1 MVDAVT
7 LSFRKYSKL
16 PSRLH
21 RVALVCHILYLT
33 GSRTCVSSVTSCR
46 NIALLGSTGSI
57 GQHTLEVVRHLAPR
71 FRVTY
76 LTANRNLDLLRRQIE
91 EFRPRGVLLRD
102 PSRAELLRRDL
113 NGAVE
118 ILTGEEGL
126 EEIVGRRDVDL
137 VLSSLVGFAG
147 LKPTLRAIEAGKDIA
162 LANKETLVVG
172 GELIMER
179 VRATGV
185 RLLPVDSEH
194 SAILQCLQGE
204 ELSAVSRL
212 LLTASGGPFLHTARE
227 RFRSITRAEALDHP
241 TWKMG
246 RKVTIDSATL
256 MNKGLEVIEA
266 HWLFGIPRSRIEVVI
281 HPQSIIHSMVEF
293 VDGSI
298 KAQLGIPDMKIPIRY
313 ALTYPERPAAPFR
326 RLDFAELKQLTF
338 FSPDLDRFRCLALAY
353 RALETGGTAPAVL
366 NGANEEAVELF
377 LEERIPFSAIPEL
390 IEEALVA
397 HIPLRRPT
405 LDDLIGADRDG
416 RACVRRNATAYAQ

>member
-1 MVDAVT
+1 MST
-7 LSFRKYSKL
+7 
-16 PSRLH
+16 
-21 RVALVCHILYLT
+21 
-33 GSRTCVSSVTSCR
+33 CR

-91 EFRPRGVLLRD
+91 EFRPEGVLVRD
-102 PSRAELLRRDL
+102 PSGAALLRREL
-113 NGAVE
+113 NNGIE

-126 EEIVGRRDVDL
+126 EEIVTRNNVDL

-162 LANKETLVVG
+162 LANKETLVAG
-172 GELIMER
+172 GEIIMEK
-179 VRATGV
+179 VRAAGV
-185 RLLPVDSEH
+185 RLLPIDSEH

-204 ELSAVSRL
+204 DISAVSRL
-212 LLTASGGPFLHTARE
+212 LLTASGGPFLHTNRKQ
-227 RFRSITRAEALDHP
+227 FRTITRGEALTHP

-298 KAQLGIPDMKIPIRY
+298 KAQMGFPDMKIPIHY
-313 ALTYPERPAAPFR
+313 ALTYPERGAAPFR
-326 RLDFAELKQLTF
+326 PLDFAALKQMTF
-338 FSPDLDRFRCLALAY
+338 LAPDLVKFPCLALAY
-353 RALETGGTAPAVL
+353 RALDAGGTAPAVL
-366 NGANEEAVELF
+366 SAANEAAVELF

-390 IEEALVA
+390 IEGALDA
-397 HIPLRRPT
+397 HRPVQHPT
-405 LDDLIGADRDG
+405 LDELVGADREG
-416 RACVRRNATAYAQ
+416 RSLVHQNATTYAQ

>member
-1 MVDAVT
+1 MVRHIVYLICSGDDASPVT
-7 LSFRKYSKL
+7 
-16 PSRLH
+16 
-21 RVALVCHILYLT
+21 T
-33 GSRTCVSSVTSCR
+33 CR

-71 FRVTY
+71 FRITY

-91 EFRPRGVLLRD
+91 EFRPRGVLVRD
-102 PSRAELLRRDL
+102 PSRAALLRQAL
-113 NGAVE
+113 NGSIE

-126 EEIVGRRDVDL
+126 EEIVARSDVDL

-172 GELIMER
+172 GEIIMER

-185 RLLPVDSEH
+185 RLIPIDSEH

-204 ELSAVSRL
+204 DISTVSRL
-212 LLTASGGPFLHTARE
+212 LLTASGGPFLHTRRE
-227 RFRSITRAEALDHP
+227 RFHAITRAEALTHP

-266 HWLFGIPRSRIEVVI
+266 HWLFGIPGSGIEVVI

-298 KAQLGIPDMKIPIRY
+298 KAQLGIPDMKIPIHY
-313 ALTYPERPAAPFR
+313 ALMYPERPAAPFR
-326 RLDFAELKQLTF
+326 RLDFAELKQMTF
-338 FSPDLDRFRCLALAY
+338 FAPDPDKFRCLALAY
-353 RALETGGTAPAVL
+353 RALEAGGTAPAVL
-366 NGANEEAVELF
+366 SAANEVAVELF

-390 IEEALVA
+390 IEDALAA
-397 HIPLRRPT
+397 HVPVHRPT
-405 LDDLIGADRDG
+405 LDDLVGADREG
-416 RACVRRNATAYAQ
+416 RTFVRQKATANAQ